1 MRPPHVRACGASSSI
16 LDNAAN
22 AQIEH
27 GVRSPIPDSIQTQRL
42 ECSRIVPCNS
52 QIIAQLSASD
62 RNLLIARLDKVR
74 TINHNFGYGVG
85 IDMDSLLAKYV
96 RK

>member
-27 GVRSPIPDSIQTQRL
+27 GVVSPILTAYKHNDLSAL
-42 ECSRIVPCNS
+42 ALC

-62 RNLLIARLDKVR
+62 RNLLIAQLDKVR
-74 TINHNFGYGVG
+74 TISHNFGYGVG